1 MTPQPIRKPIRIAI
15 LIFPDVTISTAY
27 GMYDLFKGVGRD
39 WGFVT
44 TGEPGASLMQP
55 ELVAVTSETF
65 VAANGVS
72 ITPSLSIADFPC
84 PDIVCVPDV
93 FVSPTDQWASRFQR
107 ELDYLRAAYVRGAT
121 IATACSGALL
131 LAEAGLLNGWQA
143 TTHWGYCDYLRKQY
157 PAIDVHPQRALVAS
171 GGEQRLVMA
180 GGGTSWLD
188 LALVL
193 ITRWCGVEEA
203 MRVARIHLI
212 NWHSI
217 GQQPFARLSCPPQVE
232 DAVIADCQVWIAQ
245 HYQLP
250 APVALMVQRSGLAE
264 RSFKRRFQSATGMSP
279 LEYVH
284 NLRLEEA
291 KQMLE
296 RDDASIEAVASEVG
310 YEDAGFFSRLFR
322 RQVGVTPAAYR
333 KRFGGMRKALAA
345 DLIK

>member
-1 MTPQPIRKPIRIAI
+1 MASPIQPIRIAI

-44 TGEPGASLMQP
+44 TGVPGIPLMQP
-55 ELVAVTSETF
+55 ELVAVQNETF
-65 VAANGVS
+65 IAANGVR
-72 ITPSLSIADFPC
+72 ITPSLSIDSFPD
-84 PDIVCVPDV
+84 PHIVCVPDV
-93 FVSPTDQWASRFQR
+93 FVAPGEKWAERFKH
-107 ELDYLRAAYVRGAT
+107 ELDYLRAAYARGAT

-143 TTHWGYCDYLRKQY
+143 TTHWGYCDYLRTHY
-157 PAIDVHPQRALVAS
+157 PEVDVHPQRALIAS
-171 GGEQRLVMA
+171 GEQQRLVMA

-193 ITRWCGVEEA
+193 IARWCGVEEA
-203 MRVARIHLI
+203 MHVARINLI
-212 NWHSI
+212 DWHSI
-217 GQQPFARLSCPPQVE
+217 GQQPFARLSSPLQVE

-245 HYQLP
+245 NYQLP
-250 APVALMVQRSGLAE
+250 APVALMVQRSGLPE
-264 RSFKRRFQSATGMSP
+264 RSFKRRFQLATGMSP

-296 RDDASIEAVASEVG
+296 CDDLSIEAIANEVG

-333 KRFGGMRKALAA
+333 KRFGGMRKALMTGTG
-345 DLIK
+345 K